1 MPKSLELEPIADSG
15 LSLLLLLLALALLLL
30 PLQDL
35 LCVYLHSLSAGALA
49 VAALI
54 ATQYVEDEAKR
65 EEHAPALLP
74 PSWAWPH
81 LLAFLT
87 DSARR
92 HLCPIASYVTLT
104 SLVSWCLGLT
114 NPVLSRVLPSAY
126 ILPIAARLLGSSLPL
141 VTWFTRVISGFLV
154 LASLLYVGLAAG
166 RVFLYLADTWAM
178 YSLVRRLEGS
188 LTLLLLTAR
197 RLLET
202 HVLLLYWLVLLASQ
216 IWTNY
221 FELMEKKYIIQVGF
235 VRLESRL
242 STNSSS

>member
-35 LCVYLHSLSAGALA
+35 LSVYLHSLSAGALA

-65 EEHAPALLP
+65 EERAPALLPP

-126 ILPIAARLLGSSLPL
+126 ILPIAARLLGCSLPL
-141 VTWFTRVISGFLV
+141 VTWLTRVSSGFLV

-202 HVLLLYWLVLLASQ
+202 HVLLLYWLVLLSSQ

-221 FELMEKKYIIQVGF
+221 FELMEKKYIIQVGC
-235 VRLESRL
+235 VL
-242 STNSSS
+242 